1 METIK
6 NVLLDDPIPDLLLEF
21 DFKNISTKEYYYIVQ
36 TIRHS
41 SSLLNDDLVHISKE
55 MVERVKNDTFH
66 GIDKNTVILFN
77 MLYSILHTI
86 PNTSYLIKEMKQ
98 YCPWLS
104 HSPSISPVA
113 SPKIMEKM
121 NGKQPINK
129 KPKKMKKVK
138 PLNNS
143 PSFRSRTCLC

>member
-21 DFKNISTKEYYYIVQ
+21 DFKNISTKEYYNIVQ

-41 SSLLNDDLVHISKE
+41 PTLLNDDLVHISKE
-55 MVERVKNDTFH
+55 MVERIKNDTFH

-86 PNTSYLIKEMKQ
+86 PNTSYLIKEMKL
-98 YCPWLS
+98 YCLIRLCKKLKTVLVKNL
-104 HSPSISPVA
+104 IS
-113 SPKIMEKM
+113 
-121 NGKQPINK
+121 
-129 KPKKMKKVK
+129 
-138 PLNNS
+138 LN
-143 PSFRSRTCLC
+143 

>member
-41 SSLLNDDLVHISKE
+41 PSLLNDDLVYISKE
-55 MVERVKNDTFH
+55 MVERIKNDTLH
-66 GIDKNTVILFN
+66 GIDKNTVVLFK
-77 MLYSILHTI
+77 MLFSILHTI
-86 PNTSYLIKEMKQ
+86 PNTSYLIKEMEQ

-121 NGKQPINK
+121 GDKQPINK

-138 PLNNS
+138 SLNDS
-143 PSFRSRTCLC
+143 PSFRSRNCPC